1 MHICKS
7 TITGWGGWG
16 GIERTPGCYCPQG
29 VERKETVGEGRRKDH
44 IAKCVAYKT
53 L

>member
-1 MHICKS
+1 MQIYDY
-7 TITGWGGWG
+7 TMGGGGWG

-44 IAKCVAYKT
+44 IAKYVAYKT